1 MPHIIPPKEN
11 DFFNTLFLVKV
22 KTKEQKTI
30 LLVEDEGIIA
40 LDESLRLN
48 KFGYLVIVAKDGESA
63 IRNVNENSN
72 ISLVLMDIN
81 LGKGISGPEAARI
94 ILQSRPLP
102 IIFLTSHSEEEYIKK
117 TEGILHS
124 GYLLKNSND
133 QELNRIIQQ
142 GLEINEPGHT
152 L

>member
-11 DFFNTLFLVKV
+11 EFFNTLFLVKV

-40 LDESLRLN
+40 LDESNRLN

-94 ILQSRPLP
+94 ILQSRSLP

-142 GLEINEPGHT
+142 GLEINEPD
-152 L
+152 

>member
-1 MPHIIPPKEN
+1 
-11 DFFNTLFLVKV
+11 V

-48 KFGYLVIVAKDGESA
+48 KFGYFVIVAKDGESA
-63 IRNVNENSN
+63 IKNVNENSN
-72 ISLVLMDIN
+72 ICLVLMDIN
-81 LGKGISGPEAARI
+81 LGKGISGPEAARK
-94 ILQSRPLP
+94 ILQTKPLP

-117 TEGILHS
+117 TEGILHC

-133 QELNRIIQQ
+133 QKLKNIIQQ
-142 GLEINEPGHT
+142 GLEINEPGQSC
-152 L
+152 